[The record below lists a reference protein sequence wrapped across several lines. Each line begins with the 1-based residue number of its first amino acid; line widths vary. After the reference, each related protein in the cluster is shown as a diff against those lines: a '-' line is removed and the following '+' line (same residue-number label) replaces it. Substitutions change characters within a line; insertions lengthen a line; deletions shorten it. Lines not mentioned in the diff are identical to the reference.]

1 MKANTFM
8 QLTACEEACLDP
20 DVTAITKMRDP
31 RHRLMALE
39 CCTVSRA
46 DWNYRNNRKDK
57 EFSRFVMDLTVATEK
72 FVAWWGEMGSKWGV
86 NRTVA
91 EVHALFYLSRDPL
104 NADDVAA
111 HLSFSRSNVS
121 SSLHELENWGL
132 ISPVHFRGDR
142 KQYYE
147 AIKDP
152 WEMFRV
158 ILDERRRREINPT
171 VATLRA
177 CLEDVAGSTQED
189 LYTQERLRAMLEFF
203 EVMIPMYDELRR
215 LPRGP
220 IQNLARLTAKIR
232 EVIG

>member
-1 MKANTFM
+1 
-8 QLTACEEACLDP
+8 
-20 DVTAITKMRDP
+20 
-31 RHRLMALE
+31 
-39 CCTVSRA
+39 
-46 DWNYRNNRKDK
+46 
-57 EFSRFVMDLTVATEK
+57 MDLTPATEK

-91 EVHALFYLSRDPL
+91 EIHALFYLSRDPL
-104 NADDVAA
+104 NADDIAA
-111 HLSFSRSNVS
+111 GLSISRSNVS
-121 SSLHELENWGL
+121 ASLHELENWSL

-158 ILDERRRREINPT
+158 ILDERRRREIDPT

-177 CLEDVAGSTQED
+177 CLEEVTESTQGD

-203 EVMIPMYDELRR
+203 EVMIPMYDQLRR

>member
-1 MKANTFM
+1 
-8 QLTACEEACLDP
+8 
-20 DVTAITKMRDP
+20 
-31 RHRLMALE
+31 
-39 CCTVSRA
+39 
-46 DWNYRNNRKDK
+46 
-57 EFSRFVMDLTVATEK
+57 
-72 FVAWWGEMGSKWGV
+72 MGGKWGV

-91 EVHALFYLSRDPL
+91 EVHALFYLSHDPL
-104 NADDVAA
+104 NAEDIAA
-111 HLSFSRSNVS
+111 TLSSSRSNVS
-121 SSLHELENWGL
+121 ASLRELENWGL

-177 CLEDVAGSTQED
+177 CLEELTESTQGD
-189 LYTQERLRAMLEFF
+189 LYIQERLQSMLEFF
-203 EVMIPMYDELRR
+203 EVMIPLYDELRR

-220 IQNLARLTAKIR
+220 VQNLARLTAKIR

>member
-1 MKANTFM
+1 
-8 QLTACEEACLDP
+8 
-20 DVTAITKMRDP
+20 
-31 RHRLMALE
+31 
-39 CCTVSRA
+39 
-46 DWNYRNNRKDK
+46 
-57 EFSRFVMDLTVATEK
+57 MDLTPVTEK
-72 FVAWWGEMGSKWGV
+72 FMAWWGEMGSKWGV

-91 EVHALFYLSRDPL
+91 EIHALFYLSRDPL
-104 NADDVAA
+104 NAEDIAA
-111 HLSFSRSNVS
+111 ALSISRSNVS
-121 SSLHELENWGL
+121 ASLHELQNWGL

-158 ILDERRRREINPT
+158 ILDERKRREINPT
-171 VATLRA
+171 VATLRS
-177 CLEDVAGSTQED
+177 CLAEVTESTQGD
-189 LYTQERLRAMLEFF
+189 VYTQERLRAMLEFF

-215 LPRGP
+215 LPLGP

>member
-1 MKANTFM
+1 
-8 QLTACEEACLDP
+8 
-20 DVTAITKMRDP
+20 
-31 RHRLMALE
+31 
-39 CCTVSRA
+39 
-46 DWNYRNNRKDK
+46 
-57 EFSRFVMDLTVATEK
+57 MDLTPATEK
-72 FVAWWGEMGSKWGV
+72 FVAWWGEMGGKWGV

-91 EVHALFYLSRDPL
+91 EVHALFYLSHDPL
-104 NADDVAA
+104 NAEDIAA
-111 HLSFSRSNVS
+111 TLSSSRSNVS
-121 SSLHELENWGL
+121 ASLRELENWGL

-177 CLEDVAGSTQED
+177 CLEELTESTQGD
-189 LYTQERLRAMLEFF
+189 LYIQERLQSMLEFF
-203 EVMIPMYDELRR
+203 EVMIPLYDELRR

-220 IQNLARLTAKIR
+220 VQNLARLTAKIR

>member
-1 MKANTFM
+1 M
-8 QLTACEEACLDP
+8 LSGSI
-20 DVTAITKMRDP
+20 VTAITAVRDP
-31 RHRLMALE
+31 NHGSGIID
-39 CCTVSRA
+39 CCKVSRVA
-46 DWNYRNNRKDK
+46 CKFRKNRMN
-57 EFSRFVMDLTVATEK
+57 ETFSTFVMDLTPATEK

-91 EVHALFYLSRDPL
+91 EIHALFYLSRDPL
-104 NADDVAA
+104 NAEDIAA
-111 HLSFSRSNVS
+111 GLSISRSNVS
-121 SSLHELENWGL
+121 ASLHELQNWGL

-158 ILDERRRREINPT
+158 ILDERKRREINPT
-171 VATLRA
+171 VTTLRA
-177 CLEDVAGSTQED
+177 CLAEVTESTQGD
-189 LYTQERLRAMLEFF
+189 LYIQERLRTMLEFF
-203 EVMIPMYDELRR
+203 EVMIPMYDALRR

>member
-1 MKANTFM
+1 
-8 QLTACEEACLDP
+8 
-20 DVTAITKMRDP
+20 
-31 RHRLMALE
+31 
-39 CCTVSRA
+39 
-46 DWNYRNNRKDK
+46 
-57 EFSRFVMDLTVATEK
+57 MDLTPPTEK

-91 EVHALFYLSRDPL
+91 EIHAFFYLSRDPL
-104 NADDVAA
+104 NVEDIAA
-111 HLSFSRSNVS
+111 GLSISRSNVS
-121 SSLHELENWGL
+121 ASLHELNNWGL

-177 CLEDVAGSTQED
+177 CLDEVTASGHGED

-203 EVMIPMYDELRR
+203 EVMIPMYDQLRR